1 MLWCDF
7 CWWALAGSNS
17 WSACS
22 GKPEIK
28 WIKSIL
34 PCKDL
39 IRFNVDFSR
48 FSIAQRFIGLK
59 IKIKKKRLQM
69 TIKARNNIYS
79 FVKWSMI
86 YSMPR
91 CRANGMPQPRSSRQR
106 RAGMCHRCQHAVLQA
121 ALQLCKLCTEF
132 IIKEEIDMFFFPLGF
147 AHLLHRKKALYA
159 SLSFKWKQ
167 LNIWD
172 KHTSHCRNKTGS
184 DVVV

>member
-48 FSIAQRFIGLK
+48 FSIVQGFIGLK
-59 IKIKKKRLQM
+59 IKLQM
-69 TIKARNNIYS
+69 TIQARNNIYS

-91 CRANGMPQPRSSRQR
+91 CRANEMPQPRSSRQR
-106 RAGMCHRCQHAVLQA
+106 RVGLCHSCQHAILQA
-121 ALQLCKLCTEF
+121 ALQLCKLYTEF
-132 IIKEEIDMFFFPLGF
+132 IIQEEIDMFFSLLGF
-147 AHLLHRKKALYA
+147 AHLLHRKKV
-159 SLSFKWKQ
+159 S
-167 LNIWD
+167 
-172 KHTSHCRNKTGS
+172 TSTLR
-184 DVVV
+184 